1 MQLHIY
7 ITGDPGKLD
16 NFVLYTVIDK
26 VMIGDG
32 NTLSSRTKKCLASF
46 KYEEESDFN

>member
-16 NFVLYTVIDK
+16 NVVPYTGIDK

-32 NTLSSRTKKCLASF
+32 NTLSNHTEKCLASS
-46 KYEEESDFN
+46 KYEEESYFN